1 MGSQGFHGFESHS
14 LLHKGV
20 TMCYLC
26 LQENP
31 FAIPE
36 DHSHLNLQ
44 KKKARAA
51 LVKELLKEFESI
63 KTCEDG
69 DKEIE
74 ALKEEQYS
82 LSRDI

>member
-1 MGSQGFHGFESHS
+1 
-14 LLHKGV
+14 
-20 TMCYLC
+20 MCYLC
-26 LQENP
+26 LQDNP

-36 DHSHLNLQ
+36 DYSDFSTQ
-44 KKKARAA
+44 KKLARAA

-74 ALKEEQYS
+74 ALKEEQYK
-82 LSRDI
+82 LSREI

>member
-1 MGSQGFHGFESHS
+1 
-14 LLHKGV
+14 
-20 TMCYLC
+20 MCYLC

-51 LVKELLKEFESI
+51 LVKELLKEYEAYNA
-63 KTCEDG
+63 CEDG
-69 DKEIE
+69 VKEVE
-74 ALKEEQYS
+74 KLKEEQYR
-82 LSRDI
+82 LAREL

>member
-1 MGSQGFHGFESHS
+1 
-14 LLHKGV
+14 
-20 TMCYLC
+20 MCYLC

-36 DHSHLNLQ
+36 DHSKLSLQ

-51 LVKELLKEFESI
+51 LVKELLKDLESY
-63 KTCEDG
+63 KPCEDG
-69 DKEIE
+69 EKEVE
-74 ALKEEQYS
+74 ALKEEQYK